1 MDKKVLLLN
10 ASEEVLQ
17 VIDWK
22 KAIKLL
28 IKGKAKRP
36 FDYKTTYEIPTTS
49 GNYTLPAAIVL
60 VEYVYVPHAYEK
72 TPTRKNIFNRD
83 NWTCQYCGMKSKD
96 TKKLT
101 IDHVYPRCKGGG
113 WQWTN
118 LTTACASCNS
128 KKANMT
134 PKECGMYPK
143 NKPVKPCCKQTILRM
158 IAVDE
163 YGEILWERWTKS
175 EKKSGL

>member
-1 MDKKVLLLN
+1 LDKKVLLLN

-17 VIDWK
+17 VIDWR

-36 FDYKTTYEIPTTS
+36 FAYKPTYEISTS
-49 GNYTLPAAIVL
+49 SGKYNLPAVIVL
-60 VEYVYVPHAYEK
+60 VEYVYVPYVYEK

-83 NWTCQYCGMKSKD
+83 NWTCQYCGIKPE
-96 TKKLT
+96 TKQLT

-118 LTTACASCNS
+118 LTTACACCNS
-128 KKANMT
+128 KKANLT

-143 NKPVKPCCKQTILRM
+143 NKPIKPDCKQSIMRM
-158 IAVDE
+158 VAMDK

-175 EKKSGL
+175 QKKTGL